1 MGDLYLNLFPKV
13 FKKIFP
19 LRDMEITFLGTS
31 QAIPTESRNH
41 TAILLRYEDEMILVD
56 CGEGTQRQFRKAH
69 INPCKLTRVLIT
81 HWHGD
86 HILGLPGLIQT
97 LALNNYNQTL
107 HIYCPKG
114 TSHYLDEL
122 LRMFAFIG
130 KVDIERHEVDEGI
143 FLETKKFQLEAYRM
157 KHSTR
162 CLAYAFKEKDKTR
175 IDKGELKKFRVPN
188 GPLIGELQRGKDI
201 MLNGK
206 KIKSKD
212 VVYHEKGKKIAVIM
226 DTALVDECYE
236 AAKDSD
242 LLICEST
249 YLSDDEEKARE
260 YMHLTSEQAAH
271 IAKKSNSKKLYLT
284 HISQRYE
291 HVPQLILKEARKVFK
306 NSFLAED
313 LTKVE
318 V

>member
-1 MGDLYLNLFPKV
+1 
-13 FKKIFP
+13 
-19 LRDMEITFLGTS
+19 MEITFLGTS

-69 INPCKLTRVLIT
+69 INPCKLTRILIT

-86 HILGLPGLIQT
+86 HILGLSGLLQT

-114 TSHYLDEL
+114 TMHYLDDM
-122 LRMFAFIG
+122 LRMFAFVG
-130 KVDIERHEVDEGI
+130 KVQVERHEIDEGV
-143 FLETKKFQLEAYRM
+143 FYDGKKFLLEAYRM
-157 KHSTR
+157 RHAAS
-162 CLAYAFKEKDKTR
+162 CLAYSFKEKDKTR
-175 IDKGELKKFRVPN
+175 IDKQKLRKFKIPN
-188 GPLIGELQRGKDI
+188 GPLIGELQKGKDI

-206 KIKSKD
+206 KIRAKD
-212 VVYHEKGKKIAVIM
+212 VIYFEKGKKICIIM
-226 DTALVDECYE
+226 DTALNDDCYK

-242 LLICEST
+242 IFICEST
-249 YLSDDEEKARE
+249 YLSDMKDRAEE
-260 YMHLTSEQAAH
+260 YMHLTAEQAAE
-271 IAKKSNSKKLYLT
+271 IAKKSKSKKLFLT

-291 HVPQLILKEARKVFK
+291 HVPYLLLKEARKVFK
-306 NSFLAED
+306 NTELAED
-313 LTKVE
+313 LMRIE

>member
-1 MGDLYLNLFPKV
+1 MEILYLNL
-13 FKKIFP
+13 KIFKIP
-19 LRDMEITFLGTS
+19 LIEISMEITFLGTS

-69 INPCKLTRVLIT
+69 INPCKLTRILIT

-86 HILGLPGLIQT
+86 HVLGLPGLLQT

-114 TSHYLDEL
+114 TMHYLDDM
-122 LRMFAFIG
+122 LRMFAYVG
-130 KVDIERHEVDEGI
+130 KVQIERHEIDEGI
-143 FLETKKFQLEAYRM
+143 FYDSKKFLLEAYRM
-157 KHSTR
+157 RHAAY
-162 CLAYAFKEKDKTR
+162 CLAYAFKEKDKAR
-175 IDKGELKKFRVPN
+175 IDVRKLKKAKVPN
-188 GPLIGELQRGKDI
+188 GPLIGELQKGRDI
-201 MLNGK
+201 TVNGK
-206 KIKSKD
+206 RIKSKD
-212 VVYHEKGKKIAVIM
+212 IVYREKGKRIAVIM
-226 DTALVDECYE
+226 DTVLNDNCYK

-249 YLSDDEEKARE
+249 YISEDKEKAEE
-260 YMHLTSEQAAH
+260 YLHLTAEQAAQ
-271 IAKKSNSKKLYLT
+271 IAKKSNSEKLILT

-291 HVPQLILKEARKVFK
+291 HATHLLMKEARKVFK
-306 NSFLAED
+306 NTLLAED
-313 LTKVE
+313 LMKLE

>member
-1 MGDLYLNLFPKV
+1 MEYLYLNLFPKV
-13 FKKIFP
+13 FKKIIP
-19 LRDMEITFLGTS
+19 KEDMEITFLGTS

-41 TAILLRYEDEMILVD
+41 TAILLRYEDEMILFD

-69 INPCKLTRVLIT
+69 INPCKLTRILIT

-122 LRMFAFIG
+122 LRIFAFVG
-130 KVDIERHEVDEGI
+130 KIKIEKHEINEEVFFES
-143 FLETKKFQLEAYRM
+143 KKFQLEAYKM
-157 KHSTR
+157 KHSVHS
-162 CLAYAFKEKDKTR
+162 LAYVFKEKDKRR
-175 IDKGELKKFRVPN
+175 IDVDKLKKFKIPN
-188 GPLIGELQRGKDI
+188 GPLIGELQKGKDI
-201 MLNGK
+201 DLNGK
-206 KIKSKD
+206 KIRAD
-212 VVYHEKGKKIAVIM
+212 EITYEEKGKRVAVIM
-226 DTALVDECYE
+226 DTALIDECYE

-249 YLSDDEEKARE
+249 YLSQDEDRANE
-260 YMHLTSEQAAH
+260 YLHLTAEQAAQ
-271 IAKKSNSKKLYLT
+271 IAKKSNSKRLFLT

-291 HVPQLILKEARKVFK
+291 HAPQLLLKEAKKIFK
-306 NSFLAED
+306 NTELAED
-313 LTKVE
+313 LMKIDV
-318 V
+318 

>member
-1 MGDLYLNLFPKV
+1 
-13 FKKIFP
+13 
-19 LRDMEITFLGTS
+19 MEITFLGTS
-31 QAIPTESRNH
+31 QAIPTETRSH

-69 INPCKLTRVLIT
+69 INPCKLTKILIT

-86 HILGLPGLIQT
+86 HVLGMPGLIQT
-97 LALNNYNQTL
+97 LALNGYNQTL
-107 HIYCPKG
+107 DIYCPKG
-114 TSHYLDEL
+114 TAHYLEDM
-122 LRMFAFIG
+122 LRMFAFVG
-130 KVDIERHEVDEGI
+130 KIDIKMHEVDEGI
-143 FLETKKFQLEAYRM
+143 FYDSKKFRLECYRM
-157 KHSTR
+157 KHSAR
-162 CLAYAFKEKDKTR
+162 CLAYVFKEKDKKR
-175 IDKGELKKFRVPN
+175 IDTEKLKKFKVPN

-201 MLNGK
+201 TLNGK

-212 VVYHEKGKKIAVIM
+212 IVYEEKGKRISVIM
-226 DTALVDECYE
+226 DTALIDECYT

-249 YLSDDEEKARE
+249 YITEDEEKAYE
-260 YMHLTSEQAAH
+260 YLHLTSAQAAD
-271 IAKKSNSKKLYLT
+271 IAKKSDSKKLILT

-291 HVPQLILKEARKVFK
+291 HAPHILLKEARKVFK

-313 LTKVE
+313 LMQVD